1 MKLTDSRTAGEN
13 LIRNLDYIKRE
24 NDIHS
29 DKELAA
35 KLGISTSSLAAI
47 RKEHKV
53 PPIFPFFQQLLQ
65 LTPFSIEE
73 ILSENLALK
82 AEETRISSMLFDEA
96 EWNKYLGLY
105 CMYYFKTTAFKG
117 RENKADRESLEYGL
131 LAVYREKEAS
141 SYVYKCRA
149 DFGLHMDEMQERYE
163 MCHEDH
169 LQARRLKKG
178 FQSVLLNH
186 FQEDRFYE
194 GSIEMTNGN
203 VFITAD
209 SGSRDR
215 ITMILHRPDMRS
227 IHYIGG
233 LSTAVSV
240 SKGRVSCP
248 CMQIIGLSRYPITVS
263 EEEISRRLLLGFPQ
277 IYPQDAIEEL
287 TKCLESAPLKRRE
300 DGPADRENSEMSE
313 RNRRY
318 ILNGHL
324 NSIISE
330 TVERN
335 LFRVVKVSSRD
346 DDDWYHFLKQFT
358 PGCTVS

>member
-1 MKLTDSRTAGEN
+1 MRLTDSKAAGEN
-13 LIRNLDYIKRE
+13 LIRNLDYHKQE
-24 NDIHS
+24 NKIHS

-35 KLGISTSSLAAI
+35 KLGISTSSLAAL

-65 LTPFSIEE
+65 LTSFSIEE
-73 ILSENLALK
+73 ILNEDLALK
-82 AEETRISSMLFDEA
+82 AEENRISAMLFDEA

-131 LAVYREKEAS
+131 LAVYRVRKGS
-141 SYVYKCRA
+141 SYVYQCRA
-149 DFGLHMDEMQERYE
+149 DFGLHMDEMMERYE

-169 LQARRLKKG
+169 LQARHLKKD
-178 FQSVLLNH
+178 FQSILLNH

-194 GSIEMTNGN
+194 GGIELTSGN

-227 IHYIGG
+227 VRYIGG

-240 SKGRVSCP
+240 SKGRISCP
-248 CMQIIGLSRYPITVS
+248 CMQLIGLSRYPIRAA
-263 EEEISRRLLLGFPQ
+263 EEEIARRLLLGFPQ
-277 IYPQDAIEEL
+277 IYPQNAIEDL
-287 TKCLESAPLKRRE
+287 PKTLEEAPLRSRSAASKDQE
-300 DGPADRENSEMSE
+300 TFPLSE

-324 NSIISE
+324 TSIINE
-330 TVERN
+330 TVEHN

-346 DDDWYHFLKQFT
+346 DDDWYHFLKHFI
-358 PGCTVS
+358 PGSPA